1 MDIFRWNH
9 MSIAELN
16 KELERLRKNM
26 FLLGKEN
33 SFRWQF
39 KTGYLENYIKERVK
53 QREELIPKR

>member
-16 KELERLRKNM
+16 KELEELRKNM

-39 KTGYLENYIKERVK
+39 KTTVGNISHLGRIIVCGPEVI
-53 QREELIPKR
+53 L

>member
-1 MDIFRWNH
+1 

-16 KELERLRKNM
+16 KELEQLRKNM

-39 KTGYLENYIKERVK
+39 KTNYLENYIKERVK